1 VKDYYQIDL
10 DEFIKDNPALY
21 YQVRKDAGLHSEA
34 LGLTVPEFVS
44 FKMKEAHSKSLL
56 SMGIQDSFEYC
67 DDKHEPDSELA
78 SKIIN
83 ERRQKI
89 NDFLGIDDK

>member
-1 VKDYYQIDL
+1 MMSLWDALRMNMMISYQEL
-10 DEFIKDNPALY
+10 
-21 YQVRKDAGLHSEA
+21 VRTFL
-34 LGLTVPEFVS
+34 S

-67 DDKHEPDSELA
+67 VDKHEPDSELA
-78 SKIIN
+78 LKIIN

-89 NDFLGIDDK
+89 NDLLGIDDQ